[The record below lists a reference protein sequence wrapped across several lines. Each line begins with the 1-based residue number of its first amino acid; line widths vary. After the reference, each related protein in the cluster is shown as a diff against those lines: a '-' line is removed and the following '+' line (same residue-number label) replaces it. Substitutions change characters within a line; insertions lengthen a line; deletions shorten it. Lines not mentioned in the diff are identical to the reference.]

1 MGKTAEQKVRDRY
14 AQDLRDG
21 KQPRALTDTNR
32 AILEEVR
39 KEVEAGKRQVQ
50 TTTTRAVKR
59 IREVKEE
66 SVQEIVKAKDQALCE
81 IRAASAPVHAEREAE
96 VEQEEDEAEE
106 DEAAELPL
114 VQQKEER
121 PVVLHS
127 DDEEKM
133 QRLQSI
139 VCQLQA
145 LSAST
150 EVEDALARFAEE
162 QLCAERDQ
170 LLMEWP
176 QGARE
181 RRAMEVRARWQ
192 LEQQQKQSQKPD
204 VGEGNE
210 EGVTVNMV
218 KHGPHLQVLDA
229 YRDQFL
235 QASRCAYE
243 AIASLQGSAAEVL
256 CERQAAQRERVGLTY
271 LDGFQQA
278 KKAFDAG
285 FRQAAR
291 HSLVSSSWLRQ
302 CAERAGLSEDY
313 LEWLGVRD
321 STASLGDLTWAPS
334 SGMR

>member
-1 MGKTAEQKVRDRY
+1 M
-14 AQDLRDG
+14 
-21 KQPRALTDTNR
+21 
-32 AILEEVR
+32 LE
-39 KEVEAGKRQVQ
+39 
-50 TTTTRAVKR
+50 TW
-59 IREVKEE
+59 
-66 SVQEIVKAKDQALCE
+66 
-81 IRAASAPVHAEREAE
+81 
-96 VEQEEDEAEE
+96 
-106 DEAAELPL
+106 
-114 VQQKEER
+114 
-121 PVVLHS
+121 
-127 DDEEKM
+127 M

-181 RRAMEVRARWQ
+181 RRAMEARARWQ

-210 EGVTVNMV
+210 EGVTVNAARN
-218 KHGPHLQVLDA
+218 GLHLEVLDT

-235 QASRCAYE
+235 QARKWACE
-243 AIASLQGSAAEVL
+243 AIASMQGLAVEVL
-256 CERQAAQRERVGLTY
+256 CQRQAAQRERVGLTY
-271 LDGFQQA
+271 HEGFQQA
-278 KKAFDAG
+278 KKVFDAG

-291 HSLVSSSWLRQ
+291 HSLVSNSWLRQ

-313 LEWLGVRD
+313 SECLAARD
-321 STASLGDLTWAPS
+321 SYGLLGDLSWAPS
-334 SGMR
+334 SDMR